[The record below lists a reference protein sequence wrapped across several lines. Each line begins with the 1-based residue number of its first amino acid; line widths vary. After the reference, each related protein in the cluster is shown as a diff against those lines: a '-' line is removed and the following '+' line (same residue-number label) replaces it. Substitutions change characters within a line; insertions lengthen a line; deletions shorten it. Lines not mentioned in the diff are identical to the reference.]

1 MNVKIHS
8 PDDEKLG
15 YFSVWGF
22 VNILE
27 YALVFRCIML
37 WVYSKFITIRINE
50 VISKAAEYN
59 IKIQKS
65 TVFLNTSQLVETKI

>member
-1 MNVKIHS
+1 M
-8 PDDEKLG
+8 
-15 YFSVWGF
+15 
-22 VNILE
+22 NILE

-37 WVYSKFITIRINE
+37 GVYSKFITIRINE

-65 TVFLNTSQLVETKI
+65 IVFLNTSQLVETII